1 MKSAKLIC
9 VAAMATFAL
18 LAIPCTSSTKGREGH
33 KHHHYKLLD
42 LGTFGGPGSSP
53 TEFLQVLNDA
63 GTLVGGAD
71 TSTLNPYPNCFNP
84 FNRTTCYVQHAFAWQ
99 DGELTDLGTLAG
111 GSASFAYFISDN
123 GLITGGSENGD
134 SDPFSGNPETHAVLW
149 SHGTMTDLG
158 TLGGASS
165 LGIGVNDQGQVAGFG
180 QNAIPD
186 PFSFLGGTQTR
197 AFLWH
202 GGEMHDLGTL
212 GGPDA
217 FAQYV
222 NNKGQ
227 VAGVSYTSYTA
238 DPQTGVPQFDPF
250 LWEKGKGIKDLGN
263 FGGSN
268 GLLGGPFIYGLN
280 DEGEVIGNM
289 VLAGNQVAHAFLW
302 DGERLSELQ
311 DLGGTY
317 SQANGLNDAGEVVG
331 LSNLA
336 GDQAQHAVL
345 WRKGTITDLGT
356 LHGDPCSEAGA
367 INSKGQV
374 VGASQSAAGGCN
386 FFTSAFLWEHGGP
399 SVDLNTLV
407 PNGSPLNLTGAFWIN
422 DRGEIAGRGVP
433 AGCDDVDNCGHA
445 FLLIPCDE
453 NHSGVEG
460 CDYSLMEGN
469 SASEAG
475 TAHLSAPST
484 PPVHNDSQIGLR
496 GRFRPRFDH
505 HFPSL
510 GVQSQK

>member
-1 MKSAKLIC
+1 MKSTKLIS
-9 VAAMATFAL
+9 VTAMAAFAL
-18 LAIPCTSSTKGREGH
+18 LATPDRSLANGKEDH
-33 KHHHYKLLD
+33 KHHHYKLVD

-53 TEFLQVLNDA
+53 TEFLQVLNNA

-84 FNRTTCYVQHAFAWQ
+84 FNLPTCYVQRAFAWQ

-111 GSASFAYFISDN
+111 GSASFAYFVSDS

-134 SDPFSGNPETHAVLW
+134 TDPFSGNPENHAVLW

-165 LGIGVNDQGQVAGFG
+165 LGVGVNGAGQVTGFG

-202 GGEMHDLGTL
+202 NGEMQDLGTL

-227 VAGVSYTSYTA
+227 VAGVSYTSYTT
-238 DPQTGVPQFDPF
+238 DPNTGAPPLDPF
-250 LWEKGKGIKDLGN
+250 LWEKGKGMKDLGN

-268 GLLGGPFIYGLN
+268 GFLGPFIYGLS

-289 VLAGNQVAHAFLW
+289 VVAGNQVVHAFLW
-302 DGERLSELQ
+302 DGEKLSDLP
-311 DLGGTY
+311 DLGGSY

-331 LSNLA
+331 QSNLT

-345 WRKGTITDLGT
+345 WKKGTITDLGT

-399 SVDLNTLV
+399 SVDLNILV
-407 PNGSPLNLTGAFWIN
+407 PAGSPLQLTGAFWIN
-422 DRGEIAGRGVP
+422 NRGEITGRGVL

-453 NHSGVEG
+453 NHLGIEG
-460 CDYSLMEGN
+460 CDYRLLEV
-469 SASEAG
+469 SAAMEAG
-475 TAHLSAPST
+475 TSHLSAPSKST
-484 PPVHNDSQIGLR
+484 VHDNSQIGLR
-496 GRFRPRFDH
+496 GLLRPRFAER
-505 HFPSL
+505 FSSF
-510 GVQSQK
+510 GVQPQK